1 MTEVVVALLMFLNGN
16 MIEFTYKDSMSKC
29 LKSKRIAMREINPDS
44 VVFTCKKVTAETEIY
59 QERKKILKT
68 INSISSKINI
78 WCWKMLVRR
87 KYYCKKDDY
96 K

>member
-44 VVFTCKKVTAETEIY
+44 VLFSCKKVSAETEIY
-59 QERKKILKT
+59 QGRKKILKV
-68 INSISSKINI
+68 IGSG
-78 WCWKMLVRR
+78 
-87 KYYCKKDDY
+87 
-96 K
+96 